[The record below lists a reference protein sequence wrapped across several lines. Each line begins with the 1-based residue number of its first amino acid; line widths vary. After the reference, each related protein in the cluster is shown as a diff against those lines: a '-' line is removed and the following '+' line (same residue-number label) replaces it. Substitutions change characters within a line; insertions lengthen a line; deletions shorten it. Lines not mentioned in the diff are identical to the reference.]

1 MSEIRVNE
9 AGESG
14 EQPVG
19 EGRRAVVIIAS
30 SRAARGTYPDRSGPI
45 LVGRLREWGF
55 QVPGPIVVPDGD
67 EVGRALR
74 VALASEP
81 DLVLTS
87 GGTGLTPTDRTP
99 EVTAPLIDMA
109 VPGVAE
115 ALRAAGIAK
124 GVPTA
129 MLSRGLT
136 GLAGRT
142 FVANLPGSKGAVVDA
157 LEVLEGVLGHILM
170 QIPGSDHGGF

>member
-1 MSEIRVNE
+1 MSDDSPM
-9 AGESG
+9 GSG
-14 EQPVG
+14 
-19 EGRRAVVIIAS
+19 RHAVVLVAS

-45 LVGRLREWGF
+45 LVDRLREWGF
-55 QVPGPIVVPDGD
+55 TVPDPIVVPDGD
-67 EVGRALR
+67 EFGRALR

-81 DLVLTS
+81 DLLLTS
-87 GGTGLTPTDRTP
+87 GGTGLTPTDRSP
-99 EVTAPLIDMA
+99 EMTAPLIDMV

-142 FVANLPGSKGAVVDA
+142 FVANLPGSRGAVADA
-157 LEVLEGVLGHILM
+157 LEVLEQVLAHILV
-170 QIPGSDHGGF
+170 QIPGSDHESA